1 MTVKFNVKL
10 SSEDMYRFNM
20 YHAYTSMQGIL
31 SLVMGIFVIVVIA
44 LSENLHDIRHALPY
58 LLIALIFLLYVPLTL
73 RIRSKRQIHMSD
85 ALKDVLHFEMRE
97 DGIAVTTDHETEE
110 AVLPWDMI
118 YKAVTTK
125 HNLLIYSN
133 RVNAYIIPKAQATEE
148 LPQIYAMLRQHC
160 KDYRLHIKGD
170 KLMIKETFSPEETFA
185 FGEEL
190 GKNARPGQVYTLIG
204 DLGVGK
210 TVLTQG
216 IAKGLGIDEAICSP
230 TFTIVQEYHTGRMPF
245 YHFDVY
251 RIGCVEEMD
260 EIGFDDYV
268 YGEGLTMIEW
278 ANLIEEILPDHF
290 WQIVIEKDLEKGF
303 DYRMITVEEV
313 GKA

>member
-133 RVNAYIIPKAQATEE
+133 RVNAYIIPKAQVTKK

-170 KLMIKETFSPEETFA
+170 K
-185 FGEEL
+185 
-190 GKNARPGQVYTLIG
+190 
-204 DLGVGK
+204 
-210 TVLTQG
+210 
-216 IAKGLGIDEAICSP
+216 
-230 TFTIVQEYHTGRMPF
+230 
-245 YHFDVY
+245 
-251 RIGCVEEMD
+251 
-260 EIGFDDYV
+260 
-268 YGEGLTMIEW
+268 
-278 ANLIEEILPDHF
+278 
-290 WQIVIEKDLEKGF
+290 
-303 DYRMITVEEV
+303 
-313 GKA
+313 

>member
-44 LSENLHDIRHALPY
+44 LSESLHDIRHALPY

-73 RIRSKRQIHMSD
+73 CIRSKRQIHMSD

-170 KLMIKETFSPEETFA
+170 K
-185 FGEEL
+185 
-190 GKNARPGQVYTLIG
+190 
-204 DLGVGK
+204 
-210 TVLTQG
+210 
-216 IAKGLGIDEAICSP
+216 
-230 TFTIVQEYHTGRMPF
+230 
-245 YHFDVY
+245 
-251 RIGCVEEMD
+251 
-260 EIGFDDYV
+260 
-268 YGEGLTMIEW
+268 
-278 ANLIEEILPDHF
+278 
-290 WQIVIEKDLEKGF
+290 
-303 DYRMITVEEV
+303 
-313 GKA
+313 

>member
-1 MTVKFNVKL
+1 MTIKFNVKL

-44 LSENLHDIRHALPY
+44 LSDNLHDIRHGLPY

-73 RIRSKRQIHMSD
+73 RIRSKQQIHMSD

-97 DGIAVTTDHETEE
+97 EGIAVTTDHATEE

-133 RVNAYIIPKAQATEE
+133 RVNAYVIPKAQVTEK

-160 KDYRLHIKGD
+160 QDYRLHIKGD
-170 KLMIKETFSPEETFA
+170 
-185 FGEEL
+185 
-190 GKNARPGQVYTLIG
+190 R
-204 DLGVGK
+204 
-210 TVLTQG
+210 
-216 IAKGLGIDEAICSP
+216 
-230 TFTIVQEYHTGRMPF
+230 
-245 YHFDVY
+245 
-251 RIGCVEEMD
+251 
-260 EIGFDDYV
+260 
-268 YGEGLTMIEW
+268 
-278 ANLIEEILPDHF
+278 
-290 WQIVIEKDLEKGF
+290 
-303 DYRMITVEEV
+303 
-313 GKA
+313 